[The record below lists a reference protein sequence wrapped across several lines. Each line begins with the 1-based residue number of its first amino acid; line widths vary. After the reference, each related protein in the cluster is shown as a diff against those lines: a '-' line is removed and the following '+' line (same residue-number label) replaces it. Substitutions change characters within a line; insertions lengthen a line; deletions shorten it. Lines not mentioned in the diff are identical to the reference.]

1 MGDRKMTK
9 VVLMPLIETFSD
21 PVEFARVFRNHAAT
35 EQVCARAASAKLI
48 EDYFA
53 NVSDYMQE
61 GQEAHDA
68 YLALA
73 DIASQNDANARLALY
88 MPLNF
93 VYGGWDDVNKAY
105 QQAWLK
111 LLDYLD
117 VRECFNL
124 GDVYEREA
132 SEGDYEYVIK
142 CLHLLPWLIEEE
154 IVSPEQLFMLL
165 DAHENQPIFA
175 SCVYD
180 CLEVFEDWGCLS
192 EKDLLEL
199 KSRYMRFDYQRPKQ
213 ILKHCTTARK
223 DWREEYLR
231 SVDETPVTL
240 RNITSPFKPNLV
252 AMSDVFEAVSQQLEP
267 GQVALVGGSRVKGY
281 SSDNSDYD
289 IWYFQLE
296 ELDHVDPAL
305 AHYIFDTFWV
315 SKDPDIEAKRAAIA
329 EKYMALPKDSEQYRD
344 CLIRIESDLLQFRL
358 MHKGFPYAYG
368 SDLSKTLQKYKDI
381 DGGSAFYDVRY
392 RRVASILYSK
402 YVYIP

>member
-1 MGDRKMTK
+1 
-9 VVLMPLIETFSD
+9 
-21 PVEFARVFRNHAAT
+21 
-35 EQVCARAASAKLI
+35 
-48 EDYFA
+48 
-53 NVSDYMQE
+53 
-61 GQEAHDA
+61 
-68 YLALA
+68 
-73 DIASQNDANARLALY
+73 
-88 MPLNF
+88 
-93 VYGGWDDVNKAY
+93 
-105 QQAWLK
+105 
-111 LLDYLD
+111 
-117 VRECFNL
+117 
-124 GDVYEREA
+124 
-132 SEGDYEYVIK
+132 
-142 CLHLLPWLIEEE
+142 
-154 IVSPEQLFMLL
+154 MLL

-240 RNITSPFKPNLV
+240 RNITSPFKPNLT

-289 IWYFQLE
+289 IWYFQLD

-315 SKDPDIEAKRAAIA
+315 SKDPNIEAKRAAIA

-368 SDLSKTLQKYKDI
+368 SDLSKSLQKYKDI